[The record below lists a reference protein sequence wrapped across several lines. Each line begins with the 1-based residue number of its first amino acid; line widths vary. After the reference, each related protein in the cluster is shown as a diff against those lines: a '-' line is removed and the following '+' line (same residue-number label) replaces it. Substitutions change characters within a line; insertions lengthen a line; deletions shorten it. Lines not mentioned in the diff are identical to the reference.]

1 MSGSPPVA
9 AWPVGWHPSRGDL
22 ALAVLFGLLGLQG
35 ASDADGVKD
44 PAWAVIGL
52 IECTAL
58 PLAWRSLWP
67 LPVLGITLA
76 AAVAGDL
83 LFGGLQL
90 AGPVIALYTV
100 ARRHDRRVSLAAAAV
115 TAVGLAVP
123 AASRAAESP
132 LFAMAICVVL
142 VAAWAIGDNVRRRH
156 AYLTRVQAREAA
168 IEEEQRERARVA
180 VSEER
185 ARIARE
191 LHDVISHNV
200 SVMVLQAAA
209 GADVF
214 ATHPERSREALG
226 AIEAAGREALA
237 ELRRL
242 LSVVDAP
249 GDEGAGLAPPPG
261 LTRLPELVERVRA
274 TGLDVCLTV
283 TGDDRALPA
292 GIDFS
297 AYRIVQ
303 EALTNTLKHGHAA
316 TARVNLRVGERMLD
330 VEIVDDGTAAARAD
344 ARTGRGHGLIGMR
357 ERAAVFG
364 GELQAGPRSGGG
376 FAVRAS
382 IPLDGASR

>member
-1 MSGSPPVA
+1 MSGSPLVAVWPVA
-9 AWPVGWHPSRGDL
+9 WRPSRWDL
-22 ALAVLFGLLGLQG
+22 ALAVLLGLFALQG
-35 ASDADGVKD
+35 AFDADGVKD

-58 PLAWRSLWP
+58 PLAFRSLWP
-67 LPVLGITLA
+67 LPVLGVTLA

-83 LFGGLQL
+83 LFDGLQL

-100 ARRHDRRVSLAAAAV
+100 ARHHERRVSLAAGGVAA
-115 TAVGLAVP
+115 AGLAVP

-132 LFAMAICVVL
+132 LFAIVIYLVL

-168 IEEEQRERARVA
+168 MEEEQQERARVA
-180 VSEER
+180 VAEER

-226 AIEAAGREALA
+226 SIETAGREALA

-249 GDEGAGLAPPPG
+249 VDEGPGLAPPPG
-261 LTRLPELVERVRA
+261 LDRLPELVERVRA
-274 TGLDVCLTV
+274 TGLDVSLTV
-283 TGDDRALPA
+283 SGDGRALPA
-292 GIDFS
+292 GVDFS

-303 EALTNTLKHGHAA
+303 EALTNTLKHAHAA
-316 TARVNLRVGERMLD
+316 TAGVDVRIGAHSLE
-330 VEIVDDGTAAARAD
+330 VEIVDDGTAAGEAP
-344 ARTGRGHGLIGMR
+344 GRGHGLIGMR

-364 GELQAGPRSGGG
+364 GELQAGPRSQGG
-376 FAVRAS
+376 FVVRAF
-382 IPLDGASR
+382 IPFDGASR